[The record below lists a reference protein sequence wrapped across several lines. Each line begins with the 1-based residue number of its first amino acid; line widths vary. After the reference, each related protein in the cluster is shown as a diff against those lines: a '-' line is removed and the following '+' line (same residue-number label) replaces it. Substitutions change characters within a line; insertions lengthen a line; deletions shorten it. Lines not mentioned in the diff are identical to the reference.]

1 MTWAHAAALVEWDGR
16 GRDGDILPRT
26 KAGVELIFVEE
37 QQALARAVLVYLDV
51 PGPQR
56 GPSPAHL
63 KDAISWH
70 ARDAARQVVRT
81 LLGQTF
87 YRYLLPLLF
96 GC

>member
-1 MTWAHAAALVEWDGR
+1 VEWDGR
-16 GRDGDILPRT
+16 RRDGDILPRT
-26 KAGVELIFVEE
+26 KAGVELVFIEE

-56 GPSPAHL
+56 GPGPTYL
-63 KDAISWH
+63 KDAISRR
-70 ARDAARQVVRT
+70 ARDALRQVVRT

>member
-56 GPSPAHL
+56 GPSPA
-63 KDAISWH
+63 
-70 ARDAARQVVRT
+70 RQVVRT